1 MCFEAFLRISGA
13 TVARQ
18 GAAIFQESRVMSRL
32 KISVLNAG
40 LGAALVLS
48 LSACNRD
55 ANADVAY
62 GHTPEA
68 APAAAPAPEP
78 AGPKYARVV
87 SVDPVREAA
96 SAPQKECHDEVVT
109 RRAPVKD
116 QHQIAGTAI
125 GAVAGGLLGNQ
136 IGGGKGRTLAT
147 VAGAVGGGYAGHEI
161 QERRQETNTVTST
174 VRKCETVAGKSGDK
188 IVAYDVRYEYNGV
201 TRSIRMDHDPGDR
214 VEVQEGVSV
223 VSDARQ

>member
-1 MCFEAFLRISGA
+1 MN
-13 TVARQ
+13 
-18 GAAIFQESRVMSRL
+18 RL

-40 LGAALVLS
+40 LGAALVFG

-55 ANADVAY
+55 ANADVAN
-62 GHTPEA
+62 
-68 APAAAPAPEP
+68 APAGAAASQPIAPPPAEP

-87 SVDPVREAA
+87 SVDPVRETTEGRR
-96 SAPQKECHDEVVT
+96 ECHDEVVT

-174 VRKCETVAGKSGDK
+174 VRKCSSVPGSDK

-201 TRSIRMDHDPGDR
+201 TRSVRMDHDPGDR
-214 VEVQEGVSV
+214 VEVQEGVTA
-223 VSDARQ
+223 VSDAR

>member
-1 MCFEAFLRISGA
+1 MNS
-13 TVARQ
+13 
-18 GAAIFQESRVMSRL
+18 L
-32 KISVLNAG
+32 KISVLNVA
-40 LGAALVLS
+40 LGAALVCG

-55 ANADVAY
+55 ANADVSY
-62 GHTPEA
+62 RGDGTA
-68 APAAAPAPEP
+68 APGAAAPAP
-78 AGPKYARVV
+78 AGPKYGRVV

-96 SAPQKECHDEVVT
+96 SSPQRECHDEVVT
-109 RRAPVKD
+109 RHVPVRD
-116 QHQIAGTAI
+116 EHQIAGTAI

-161 QERRQETNTVTST
+161 QERRQETNTTTAT
-174 VRKCETVAGKSGDK
+174 VRKCNTVAGSAGDK

-201 TRSIRMDHDPGDR
+201 TRTVRMDHDPGDR

-223 VSDARQ
+223 VSDAR

>member
-1 MCFEAFLRISGA
+1 
-13 TVARQ
+13 
-18 GAAIFQESRVMSRL
+18 MSRL
-32 KISVLNAG
+32 KISVLNAA
-40 LGAALVLS
+40 LGAALVFG

-55 ANADVAY
+55 ANADVANAPAP
-62 GHTPEA
+62 GA
-68 APAAAPAPEP
+68 APAAEPIAPAP
-78 AGPKYARVV
+78 AGPKYTRVV
-87 SVDPVREAA
+87 SVDPVRETTEGRR
-96 SAPQKECHDEVVT
+96 ECHDEVVT

-174 VRKCETVAGKSGDK
+174 VRKCNSVPGSDK

-201 TRSIRMDHDPGDR
+201 TRSVRMDHDPGDR
-214 VEVQEGVSV
+214 VEVQEGVV
-223 VSDARQ
+223 AVSDAR